1 MMQGHYVAV
10 LHLRR
15 VVAPTCGGRRLPAL
29 GRAICALGSLHMTIS
44 PQRIID
50 AYRRRSVASQM
61 SSGLEQRCREG
72 TGCKAPYALSNSALE

>member
-1 MMQGHYVAV
+1 MMQVHYFAV

-29 GRAICALGSLHMTIS
+29 GRAICALGSLHVTIS
-44 PQRIID
+44 PQQID

-72 TGCKAPYALSNSALE
+72 TAAKRRTPSVTVL

>member
-1 MMQGHYVAV
+1 MVQVHYFAV

-44 PQRIID
+44 PQICGL
-50 AYRRRSVASQM
+50 
-61 SSGLEQRCREG
+61 SGVKWSGATL
-72 TGCKAPYALSNSALE
+72 P